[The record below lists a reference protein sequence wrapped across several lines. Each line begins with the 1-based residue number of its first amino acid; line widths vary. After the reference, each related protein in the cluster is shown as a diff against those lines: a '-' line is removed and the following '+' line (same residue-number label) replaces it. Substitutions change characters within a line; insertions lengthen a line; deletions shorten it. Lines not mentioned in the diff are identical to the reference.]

1 MAERVRRSGRPAL
14 SGISIASLQAEVQRR
29 QSAAAGL
36 FRKRDRIA
44 RQLAAVEAKLQAA
57 GMDVGAAPGRR
68 GSLGGG
74 GGGRRPR
81 NEMTLV
87 DALAKVLN
95 GKTMGVS
102 EVADAVQ
109 AAGYKTSSSTFR
121 TIVNI
126 TLIKSGRFKKVSRG
140 QYTLKK

>member
-1 MAERVRRSGRPAL
+1 MAKRVRRSARPAL
-14 SGISIASLQAEVQRR
+14 SEISISSLQAEIQRR
-29 QSAAAGL
+29 TAAAASL
-36 FRKRDRIA
+36 LRKRDRIA

-57 GMDVGAAPGRR
+57 GMAVEAAPTRR
-68 GSLGGG
+68 AARGGG
-74 GGGRRPR
+74 GGRRRPR

-87 DALAKVLN
+87 EALAKVLN
-95 GKTMGVS
+95 GKTRGVS

-109 AAGYKTSSSTFR
+109 AAGYKTSSPAFR

>member
-1 MAERVRRSGRPAL
+1 MAKRVRRSGRPAL
-14 SGISIASLQAEVQRR
+14 SGISIASLQAEIQRR

-36 FRKRDRIA
+36 LRKRDRIA
-44 RQLAAVEAKLQAA
+44 RQIAAVEAKLQAA
-57 GMDVGAAPGRR
+57 GMAVETAPTRRAAR
-68 GSLGGG
+68 G

-87 DALAKVLN
+87 EALAKVLN

-109 AAGYKTSSSTFR
+109 AAGYKTSSPAFK

-126 TLIKSGRFKKVSRG
+126 TLIKYGRFKKVSRG

>member
-1 MAERVRRSGRPAL
+1 MAKRVRRSGRPAL
-14 SGISIASLQAEVQRR
+14 SGISIASLQAEIQRR
-29 QSAAAGL
+29 TAAAAGL
-36 FRKRDRIA
+36 LRKRDRIA

-57 GMDVGAAPGRR
+57 GMAVEAAPTRR
-68 GSLGGG
+68 VAGG

-87 DALAKVLN
+87 EALAKVLN

-109 AAGYKTSSSTFR
+109 AAGYKTSSPAFR